1 MANRNH
7 DLPIDSSMTLGDRI
21 RVARARKR
29 QTLRDL
35 AIAVGKAPSYLS
47 DIENDR
53 RVPSEDL
60 LASLAD
66 ELALDFDELMA
77 AAGRIGSDADRY
89 LRRTPAAGVLFRR
102 LSEHNVGPEALERL
116 IEQVSDLAKDDAAD
130 HRP

>member
-1 MANRNH
+1 MANTADAHRF
-7 DLPIDSSMTLGDRI
+7 DASMTLGDRI

-29 QTLRDL
+29 QTLREL
-35 AIAVGKAPSYLS
+35 AVAVGKAPSYLS

-60 LASLAD
+60 LE
-66 ELALDFDELMA
+66 ELAKALDLDFDELMA

-102 LSEHNVGPEALERL
+102 LSEHNVSPEALERL
-116 IEQVSDLAKDDAAD
+116 IDQVPDLAKDNENNQ
-130 HRP
+130 RR

>member
-1 MANRNH
+1 MANTDRE
-7 DLPIDSSMTLGDRI
+7 LPTDSSMTLGDRI
-21 RVARARKR
+21 RVARARRR

-60 LASLAD
+60 LAILAA
-66 ELALDFDELMA
+66 ELDLDFDELMA

-102 LSEHNVGPEALERL
+102 LSKHNVGPEALERL
-116 IEQVSDLAKDDAAD
+116 IAQVSDLAKDDAAD
-130 HRP
+130 HHQ